1 MRPCLLILKWALP
14 RFKWIVPA
22 SLGFQLS
29 NVFAMTII
37 SDSSSN
43 APSQSWDS
51 HSWLK
56 VAINC
61 SHWFGSRA
69 ATPVVDV
76 ITCRGDATA
85 GETAAGMSFGLFQ
98 LDLLLFFP
106 IFLCRSS
113 SQVERVW
120 RVCVPLG
127 KLSEVSEWWV
137 MSDEDEKGEGERR
150 LVRVFLFLVSQRFE
164 WEEKGKG
171 SEKDISAPFFTTT
184 QNERSSFHVNQLPVT
199 TASCSHSLLE
209 SPGDFVYH
217 LNFSDPSSS
226 SLE

>member
-113 SQVERVW
+113 SQVERGVW
-120 RVCVPLG
+120 RVESVCASRKTVW
-127 KLSEVSEWWV
+127 SEWV
-137 MSDEDEKGEGERR
+137 MSDEWWGWERWRREKTCSG
-150 LVRVFLFLVSQRFE
+150 FLVSCFAKIWMRR
-164 WEEKGKG
+164 KGERKRERYL
-171 SEKDISAPFFTTT
+171 SPFFHNHTKW
-184 QNERSSFHVNQLPVT
+184 EVIVSCEPVT
-199 TASCSHSLLE
+199 SYHSIL
-209 SPGDFVYH
+209 FT
-217 LNFSDPSSS
+217 FSARVTWRFRLSSKLQWS
-226 SLE
+226 